1 MGDGIGIIDAHLHI
15 VDPRFPLLPSD
26 GFVPKPFTCQD
37 YLTMVRPLG
46 VAGGVVVSGSFQA
59 FDQTYLLDAL
69 VALGPSFVGVT
80 ALPAGCSELEIAA
93 LDRAGVRGV
102 RFNLR
107 RSGSAGPE
115 DIDAVARKVFDVAG
129 WHSEFYVR
137 NADLDGL
144 YPVLARLPRISIDH
158 LGLCSDGFDVLLKLV
173 DRGARV
179 KATGFSRGDLDI
191 PNVISRIHSVNP
203 SALMFGTDLP
213 STRAPRPFSA
223 ADIDL
228 VRETIGHDEAAKV
241 LHDNAV
247 ALYRGVD
254 TPCGGID
261 FRGN

>member
-1 MGDGIGIIDAHLHI
+1 MRDGSGIIDAHLHI
-15 VDPRFPLLPSD
+15 VDPRFPLIPNA
-26 GFVPKPFTCQD
+26 GFVPEPFTCQD
-37 YLTMVRPLG
+37 YLTAVRPLG

-69 VALGPSFVGVT
+69 AALGPSFVGVT
-80 ALPAGCSELEIAA
+80 ALPADCSEGEIVA

-107 RSGSAGPE
+107 RGGSAGLT
-115 DIDAVARKVFDVAG
+115 DIDAVGRKVFDVAG

-137 NADLDGL
+137 NRDLEGL
-144 YPVLARLPRISIDH
+144 SRVLARLPKISIDH
-158 LGLCSDGFDVLLKLV
+158 LGLSSDGFDVLLRLV

-228 VRETIGHDEAAKV
+228 VRETLGHDEAAKV

-254 TPCGGID
+254 IPGAGID
-261 FRGN
+261 FRSN

>member
-1 MGDGIGIIDAHLHI
+1 MRDGSGIVDAHLHI
-15 VDPRFPLLPSD
+15 VDPRFPLSPNA
-26 GFVPKPFTCQD
+26 GFVPEPFTCHD
-37 YLTMVRPLG
+37 YLTAVRPLG
-46 VAGGVVVSGSFQA
+46 VTGGVVVSGSFQA

-69 VALGPSFVGVT
+69 AALGPSFVGVT
-80 ALPAGCSELEIAA
+80 ALPADCSEDEIVG

-107 RSGSAGPE
+107 RGGSAGLTE
-115 DIDAVARKVFDVAG
+115 IDALGRKVFDVAG

-137 NADLDGL
+137 NGDLQGL
-144 YPVLARLPRISIDH
+144 SPVLARLPRISIDH
-158 LGLCSDGFDVLLKLV
+158 LGLSSDGFDVLLRLV

-228 VRETIGHDEAAKV
+228 VRETLGHDGAAKV

-254 TPCGGID
+254 TPRDGID